1 MNTGYRYAGNYRIG
15 QMQESVYRLKYNNKS
30 GKRRVRPEEADD
42 EGESQAGRKRPREK
56 QGRETEKKQKQEMAV
71 KSTGRMC
78 EVVSN
83 NGY

>member
-1 MNTGYRYAGNYRIG
+1 
-15 QMQESVYRLKYNNKS
+15 MQESVYRLKYNNKS
-30 GKRRVRPEEADD
+30 GKRRARPEEADD
-42 EGESQAGRKRPREK
+42 EGESQAGRRERRESQAGRKRPREK